1 MDTHAH
7 PTPITPPNDLTAL
20 DQQPAAIYLAGLSSP
35 ISRQTQMQALTV
47 LARLLTNAQH
57 VDPLTL
63 EWWRLRYP
71 HVAAL
76 RALLIERYAPSTVNR
91 LLSTLRGVLREA
103 YLLHQIDGDEYQ
115 RIIAVRGVRGDRLP
129 AGRELSDDEIAR
141 LIDAC
146 KCDRSPAGA
155 RDLALIAVLYAGG
168 LRRAEAG
175 DLCAADLD
183 LRNGQIII
191 QRGKGNK
198 QRAVYLAGGALA
210 ALRAWC
216 KRRGHFSGVVFVP
229 VRKNGAIGSGKLSAT
244 SIYNALMK
252 RAHQA
257 GIDDLTPHDLRRTHV
272 SRLLAAGADISTVSR
287 IVGHADPRTTARYDR
302 RPMDAM
308 RAAAELIRF
317 PYSLDD
323 DPIS

>member
-1 MDTHAH
+1 MDTPAH
-7 PTPITPPNDLTAL
+7 LTPITPPNDPTAL
-20 DQQPAAIYLAGLSSP
+20 DQQPAAVYLAGLSSS

-47 LARLLTNAQH
+47 LARLLTNNRH
-57 VDPLTL
+57 TDPLAVN
-63 EWWRLRYP
+63 WSQLRYP

-76 RALLIERYAPSTVNR
+76 RALLTQRYAPSTVNR

-115 RIIAVRGVRGDRLP
+115 RMIAVRGVRGERLP
-129 AGRELSDDEIAR
+129 AGRELSDDEIER

-146 KCDRSPAGA
+146 RRDKSPAGA
-155 RDLALIAVLYAGG
+155 RDLALIAVLYAAG

-175 DLCAADLD
+175 DLCADDLD
-183 LRNGQIII
+183 LRSGQIII
-191 QRGKGNK
+191 QHGKGNK

-216 KRRGHFSGVVFVP
+216 KRRGYFSGAVFVP
-229 VRKNGAIGSGKLSAT
+229 VWKSGAIGSEKLSAT
-244 SIYNALMK
+244 SIYNALK
-252 RAHQA
+252 RRAHQA

-287 IVGHADPRTTARYDR
+287 IVGHVDPRTTARYDR

-308 RAAAELIRF
+308 RAAAELIPF

-323 DPIS
+323 DPIG